1 MQENYKESGM
11 FYENNVL
18 STDNIL
24 NMLVR
29 YEIKNFIF
37 ASSAAVY
44 PMNKK
49 SMRENMIIED
59 AISPYAKSKLICEKH
74 INQLKQYYNFQYIIL
89 RYFNVIGC
97 DTTDDESVIEYMQKK
112 NIVPQ
117 LILSANENIPIN
129 VYGCRYDT
137 VDGTCVRDYID
148 IWDLACLHLKIFN
161 QLIQNSEVYNLS
173 GIYNAGTGKGY
184 SVLEI
189 IREFEK
195 NINKKIRI
203 NFVPER
209 KGDSNYLCAD
219 MVKTFSTFGNY
230 NMKNISEVLLDL
242 WQSNKER

>member
-1 MQENYKESGM
+1 M
-11 FYENNVL
+11 
-18 STDNIL
+18 
-24 NMLVR
+24 
-29 YEIKNFIF
+29 
-37 ASSAAVY
+37 
-44 PMNKK
+44 
-49 SMRENMIIED
+49 
-59 AISPYAKSKLICEKH
+59 
-74 INQLKQYYNFQYIIL
+74 
-89 RYFNVIGC
+89 
-97 DTTDDESVIEYMQKK
+97 
-112 NIVPQ
+112 
-117 LILSANENIPIN
+117 
-129 VYGCRYDT
+129 
-137 VDGTCVRDYID
+137 
-148 IWDLACLHLKIFN
+148 
-161 QLIQNSEVYNLS
+161 YNLS